1 MRLVEAFYLLGL
13 TPRTRTYGSVI
24 ERHHLARDGTIEFAR
39 WLHPRSTPLSLDQ
52 AEIDALRGFLGEGD
66 FAIDIGA
73 HVGKTAL
80 PTALACGP
88 SGMVLA
94 LEPNP
99 HTFRVLE
106 KNAGLNRD
114 KTRIEPVP
122 FAATAEDRRYTFRY
136 ADPGLTNGGGFE
148 KFPAWRHGSAFR
160 LDVEGRNLDRLLRA
174 QFADWLPRLRYIKI
188 DVEGSEPTVLESLRD
203 IIRER
208 RPYVKAE
215 IYKLLDEPG
224 RRWIARFFADL
235 GYAVHKFDGLWL
247 IRGERLG
254 ETDMTRWRHFDIFA
268 VP

>member
-1 MRLVEAFYLLGL
+1 MRMIEAFYLLGM

-24 ERHHLARDGTIEFAR
+24 ERHHLPRDGAIDFAR
-39 WLHPRSTPLSLDQ
+39 WLHPRSSPLRLDQ
-52 AEIDALRGFLGEGD
+52 AEIDELRGFLGEGD
-66 FAIDIGA
+66 LAIDIGA

-80 PTALACGP
+80 PAALACGP

-106 KNAGLNRD
+106 ENARLNRD
-114 KTRIEPVP
+114 KTRIVPLP

-136 ADPGLTNGGGFE
+136 ADPGLTNGGAYE
-148 KFPAWRHGSAFR
+148 KLSAWRHGSAFR

-174 QFADWLPRLRYIKI
+174 QYADRLPRLRYIKI
-188 DVEGSEPTVLESLRD
+188 DVEGSEPTVLASLRD

-224 RRWIARFFADL
+224 RRWIARFFAEL
-235 GYAVHKFDGLWL
+235 GYAVHKYGGPGLMQ
-247 IRGERLG
+247 GEQLA
-254 ETDMTRWRHFDIFA
+254 EADMMRWRHFDIFA